1 MRDWGP
7 NIHLFGMDAGLISDI
22 ELNVYNIWT
31 QSRTKQREDN
41 RYLKTKKTN
50 E

>member
-7 NIHLFGMDAGLISDI
+7 NIHLFGMDADLILNI

-31 QSRTKQREDN
+31 QSRTKEREDN
-41 RYLKTKKTN
+41 RCLKTKKTN